1 MKKLFVLLLAIACV
15 AAPKA
20 WSAAGSEEAP
30 LSVTELLEQGVPS
43 EAVPDT
49 YVQGY
54 IVGCLDKV
62 FGVYQPKWD
71 VPSAPVTNLLLAA
84 TADVRDVARCITV
97 NLPKGEV
104 RDAISLY
111 VIGNLGRKVVV
122 RGSNELYL
130 EYNGIKGTDWYKFIE
145 DEDPDNP
152 VTPDDPDVITI
163 FESLQE
169 DAWTM
174 DPYWTEDVVK
184 MPASMSYVWRWKSVD
199 GKNFMNASGYV
210 DGVDNETESWLI
222 AKNSFNL
229 TGYESVSL
237 CFEHAAKF
245 QTTLRDLCGFY
256 VREAGTEEWDK
267 IDIPEWPVAGGWSF
281 VNSGAIDLSAYIGK
295 NIQIALLYRS
305 TADGADN
312 WEVKNLT
319 MKGKVDGSALKPAGL
334 SWSAATAV
342 AVAGEAFEAPVLSFD
357 TTAPISYSSSDL
369 KVASVNAEGK
379 VTAFAEGT
387 TEIKASSPA
396 NGEYEAGEATYVLT
410 VEMSENQPEDFGLLL
425 DWDSAT
431 CDWTFENKS
440 LAPGLEYVWSW
451 AYYQE
456 GGFHYLKGN
465 AFVGNTPYE
474 AVAYAIS
481 PVVSLEGY
489 TGVTVSF
496 EHAAKFQTNLAMLS
510 SFLVREEGAE
520 EWTRLHITNW
530 PEPGSWAYTNSGKA
544 DISDFDGKR
553 VQFAFQYGSNEYKA
567 DTWQIRNLR
576 LSGVPAPGGSGIRD
590 VEAEALGYARWY
602 DLSGRPVPSAPE
614 RGMYIKV
621 VDGKAVKVAVK

>member
-104 RDAISLY
+104 RDAISPY

-199 GKNFMNASGYV
+199 GIFTTS
-210 DGVDNETESWLI
+210 
-222 AKNSFNL
+222 
-229 TGYESVSL
+229 SV
-237 CFEHAAKF
+237 
-245 QTTLRDLCGFY
+245 Q
-256 VREAGTEEWDK
+256 
-267 IDIPEWPVAGGWSF
+267 
-281 VNSGAIDLSAYIGK
+281 
-295 NIQIALLYRS
+295 
-305 TADGADN
+305 
-312 WEVKNLT
+312 
-319 MKGKVDGSALKPAGL
+319 
-334 SWSAATAV
+334 
-342 AVAGEAFEAPVLSFD
+342 
-357 TTAPISYSSSDL
+357 
-369 KVASVNAEGK
+369 
-379 VTAFAEGT
+379 
-387 TEIKASSPA
+387 
-396 NGEYEAGEATYVLT
+396 
-410 VEMSENQPEDFGLLL
+410 
-425 DWDSAT
+425 
-431 CDWTFENKS
+431 
-440 LAPGLEYVWSW
+440 
-451 AYYQE
+451 
-456 GGFHYLKGN
+456 
-465 AFVGNTPYE
+465 
-474 AVAYAIS
+474 
-481 PVVSLEGY
+481 
-489 TGVTVSF
+489 
-496 EHAAKFQTNLAMLS
+496 
-510 SFLVREEGAE
+510 
-520 EWTRLHITNW
+520 
-530 PEPGSWAYTNSGKA
+530 
-544 DISDFDGKR
+544 
-553 VQFAFQYGSNEYKA
+553 
-567 DTWQIRNLR
+567 
-576 LSGVPAPGGSGIRD
+576 
-590 VEAEALGYARWY
+590 
-602 DLSGRPVPSAPE
+602 
-614 RGMYIKV
+614 
-621 VDGKAVKVAVK
+621 